1 MYIFTYFTYIVHNI
15 CIFIHLYSVVL
26 TGNYRIC
33 QWQLLR
39 MQSNKN
45 SPVSGMIN
53 FTGES
58 CFLFLSFFPA
68 GPFCSSTIPLNV
80 VARLAS
86 PCRSDGTTIFVA
98 FPFARTPSASRLFKV
113 RTASSAPASLMA
125 RIPSAFACCTLRIA
139 SAWPSA
145 SRIRFSFSASA
156 RRIAACF
163 SASASR
169 IADCFYLRQ
178 PGWSIFHLLQSG
190 LLHGVHALLSSVS
203 PWLPEWL
210 PEA

>member
-1 MYIFTYFTYIVHNI
+1 MKCIFLRILLVLFIIYVFLYIFILLFLPATTE
-15 CIFIHLYSVVL
+15 SAS
-26 TGNYRIC
+26 GSS
-33 QWQLLR
+33 LR
-39 MQSNKN
+39 MQSNKKF
-45 SPVSGMIN
+45 SRVRHDAFHGRIL
-53 FTGES
+53 
-58 CFLFLSFFPA
+58 LFYFCPSFPA

-169 IADCFYLRQ
+169 IADCF
-178 PGWSIFHLLQSG
+178 
-190 LLHGVHALLSSVS
+190 
-203 PWLPEWL
+203 LP
-210 PEA
+210 

>member
-1 MYIFTYFTYIVHNI
+1 MHF
-15 CIFIHLYSVVL
+15 
-26 TGNYRIC
+26 
-33 QWQLLR
+33 
-39 MQSNKN
+39 KN
-45 SPVSGMIN
+45 TLFPFFPLSRLSPGALVTADFCSLSMKN
-53 FTGES
+53 LPHPASRFLWENS
-58 CFLFLSFFPA
+58 LFLIDLSLFYFCTSFPA
-68 GPFCSSTIPLNV
+68 GTFCSSTIPLNV

-113 RTASSAPASLMA
+113 RTASSAPASLIA

-169 IADCFYLRQ
+169 MADCFLPSATRMVD
-178 PGWSIFHLLQSG
+178 FF
-190 LLHGVHALLSSVS
+190 S
-203 PWLPEWL
+203 PS
-210 PEA
+210 AIRIASRR

>member
-1 MYIFTYFTYIVHNI
+1 MHF
-15 CIFIHLYSVVL
+15 
-26 TGNYRIC
+26 
-33 QWQLLR
+33 
-39 MQSNKN
+39 KN
-45 SPVSGMIN
+45 TLFPFFPLSRLSPGALVTADFCSLSMKN
-53 FTGES
+53 LPHPASRFLWENS
-58 CFLFLSFFPA
+58 LFLIDLSLFYFCTSFPA
-68 GPFCSSTIPLNV
+68 GTFCSSTIPLNV

-113 RTASSAPASLMA
+113 RTASSAPASLIA

-163 SASASR
+163 SAR
-169 IADCFYLRQ
+169 
-178 PGWSIFHLLQSG
+178 HG
-190 LLHGVHALLSSVS
+190 LL
-203 PWLPEWL
+203 
-210 PEA
+210 